1 MSAKARTVSELGES
15 GLIELVSAHLPPA
28 PPDELWSGDDAA
40 LVLLRDS
47 AAIVTTDTMVEGH
60 DFDLS
65 YCTGFDVGWKA
76 LAVNVSDVAAM
87 AGRPTHAVATLALPP
102 STLVEIA
109 DGIGAGLAAAARRW
123 GVAVVGGDVSAA
135 PVLMVAVTL
144 VGARATERI
153 VTRKGARAGD
163 LVCVTGSIG
172 GAWGGLQLL
181 RSGRGDASPG
191 LVGRQLRPQARV
203 DEARRLADAGA
214 TAMIDVSDGFA
225 IDLTRLM
232 AASGTGCVVDRGAL
246 PLDPEL
252 SALDLSDE
260 DLVRGA
266 ILGGEDFELL
276 ATLPPDVAPP
286 AEVTVVGEVTEERSV
301 RLGDLDLAELGR
313 EHGWD
318 HLRGR

>member
-1 MSAKARTVSELGES
+1 MSAEARTVSELGES
-15 GLIELVSAHLPPA
+15 GLIELVAAHLPPA
-28 PPDELWSGDDAA
+28 PPNELWTGDDAA
-40 LVLLRDS
+40 LIVLRDP

-65 YCTGFDVGWKA
+65 YCSGFDVGWKA
-76 LAVNVSDVAAM
+76 VAVNVSDVAAM

-102 STLVEIA
+102 STLVALA

-123 GVAVVGGDVSAA
+123 EVAVVGGDVSAA
-135 PVLMVAVTL
+135 PVLVVAVTL
-144 VGARATERI
+144 LGAPAAERVVTRTGARP
-153 VTRKGARAGD
+153 GD
-163 LVCVTGSIG
+163 VVCVTGSIG

-181 RSGRGDASPG
+181 RSGRADASPA
-191 LVGRQLRPQARV
+191 LVERHLRPVARV
-203 DEARRLADAGA
+203 DEGHALLDAGA

-232 AASGTGCVVDRGAL
+232 AASETGCVVDPAAV
-246 PLDPEL
+246 PLHPEL
-252 SALDLSDE
+252 RVLGLRDD

-266 ILGGEDFELL
+266 ILGGEDFELI
-276 ATLPPDVAPP
+276 ATLPRDAVTP
-286 AEVTVVGEVTEERSV
+286 AGVTVVGEVTEGQSLRF
-301 RLGDLDLAELGR
+301 GDEDLAELGR